1 MSPEPTTSRERV
13 ELARAIVDEIAFMT
27 LATVDAAGIPWAS
40 PVWFAHVGYSEFLWV
55 SRPSTRHS
63 QNIAANPQIAVVIF
77 DSRTPI
83 DTGRGVYLE
92 ADAAEVTDEAEIER
106 TMTTF
111 SQTSVAQGGS
121 GWTAD
126 EVRPPA
132 ALRPYR
138 ATMRSAFLGVNDRR
152 TEVQLSATP
161 GSNNPEVA
169 GSNPAPAIGRSP
181 LV

>member
-1 MSPEPTTSRERV
+1 MSPEPTTPKERV

-63 QNIAANPQIAVVIF
+63 QNIAATSQVAIVIF

-92 ADAAEVTDEAEIER
+92 ADAAEVSGEAEIER
-106 TMTTF
+106 TIKAF
-111 SQTSVAQGGS
+111 SETSVGQGGS

-126 EVRPPA
+126 EVCPPA
-132 ALRPYR
+132 ELRPYR
-138 ATMRSAFLGVNDRR
+138 AAVRAAYLGINDRR
-152 TEVQLSATP
+152 TEVQLS
-161 GSNNPEVA
+161 VA
-169 GSNPAPAIGRSP
+169 PSG
-181 LV
+181 